1 MIKNSISVVMLVAL
15 PLLACSTTGDRG
27 PLGPGDFVA
36 GCGQIV
42 WVDLEGGAW
51 GMVADDGGKYLPLGL
66 PASFQEDGLRV
77 RFRGRISD
85 YQIGYIGWGWYLDL
99 LGIERI

>member
-1 MIKNSISVVMLVAL
+1 MIKSSISVVVLVAL
-15 PLLACSTTGDRG
+15 PLLACSTTDDRG
-27 PLGPGDFVA
+27 PLGPGDYVT
-36 GCGQIV
+36 GYGQVV

-51 GMVADDGGKYLPLGL
+51 GMVADDGSKYLPGGL

-77 RFRGRISD
+77 WFWGRISD

-99 LGIERI
+99 VAIERM